1 MLENHD
7 WLRLVP
13 QKRIGEEEMEIVESK
28 ETIDAEIK
36 QEILRRIAEAEEEHD
51 VKVIY
56 AVESGSRAWGFPSPN
71 SDYDVRFIYVHK
83 KDWYLSVDLEDRR
96 DVIEYPIVDEID
108 INGWEL
114 RKALNLFW
122 KSNPTFIEWLQ
133 SPIIYVDDGY
143 FANRTRELM
152 PTIAASHKGIHHY
165 LNMAK
170 SNFRGY
176 LKKDLVPLK
185 KYFYVLRPLLAIK
198 WLEKY
203 DKPAP
208 IEFEELR
215 KLVADN
221 YPLDEA
227 ITALLNRKRVCLE
240 KEYAPAVPVINEF
253 IESEFI
259 RHEKYMASKKR
270 QDGKFE
276 SLNLLFK
283 AVLER
288 NEKLPI

>member
-1 MLENHD
+1 MEDGKLTMNAEEAID
-7 WLRLVP
+7 
-13 QKRIGEEEMEIVESK
+13 GEVRTEIMRRIVE
-28 ETIDAEIK
+28 AEK
-36 QEILRRIAEAEEEHD
+36 EHD
-51 VKVIY
+51 VRVLY
-56 AVESGSRAWGFPSPN
+56 AVESGSRAWGFSSPN

-83 KDWYLSVDLEDRR
+83 KDWYLSVDLEDKR

-108 INGWEL
+108 INGWDL
-114 RKALNLFW
+114 RKALKLFW
-122 KSNPTFIEWLQ
+122 KSNPAFIEWLQ

-143 FANRTRELM
+143 FAQSARELM
-152 PTIAASHKGIHHY
+152 STIASSHKGIYHY
-165 LNMAK
+165 LHMAK
-170 SNFRGY
+170 GNFREY

-185 KYFYVLRPLLAIK
+185 KYFYVLRPLLAIM

-215 KLVADN
+215 RLVADN
-221 YPLDEA
+221 KPLDEA
-227 ITALLNRKRVCLE
+227 ITDLLARKRVSLE

-253 IESEFI
+253 IESELA
-259 RHEKYMASKKR
+259 RHENYVASNKGR
-270 QDGKFE
+270 DAQFE

-288 NEKLPI
+288 NENLPV

>member
-1 MLENHD
+1 
-7 WLRLVP
+7 
-13 QKRIGEEEMEIVESK
+13 MEIESK
-28 ETIDAEIK
+28 TMEATKKDNLVDECIDKNIK
-36 QEILRRIAEAEEEHD
+36 EEILRRIAAAEEEHD
-51 VKVIY
+51 VKVLY
-56 AVESGSRAWGFPSPN
+56 AVESGSRAWGFSSPN

-83 KDWYLSVDLEDRR
+83 KDWYLSVDLEDKR

-108 INGWEL
+108 INGWDL
-114 RKALNLFW
+114 RKALKLFW
-122 KSNPTFIEWLQ
+122 KSNPAFIEWLQ

-143 FANRTRELM
+143 FAKSARELM
-152 PTIAASHKGIHHY
+152 PAIASSHKGIYHY
-165 LNMAK
+165 LHMAK
-170 SNFRGY
+170 GNFREY

-185 KYFYVLRPLLAIK
+185 KYFYVLRPLLAIM

-221 YPLDEA
+221 KPLDDA
-227 ITALLNRKRVCLE
+227 ITDLLARKRVSLE

-253 IESEFI
+253 IESELT
-259 RHEKYMASKKR
+259 RHENYVASNKGR
-270 QDGKFE
+270 DAQFE

-288 NEKLPI
+288 SEELPV